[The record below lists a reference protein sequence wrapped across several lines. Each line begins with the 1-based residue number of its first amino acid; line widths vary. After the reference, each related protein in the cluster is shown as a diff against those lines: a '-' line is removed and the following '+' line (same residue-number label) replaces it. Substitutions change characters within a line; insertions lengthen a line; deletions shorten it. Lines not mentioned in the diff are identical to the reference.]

1 MPRFLTNV
9 QAGAAIPDGVY
20 VCKVT
25 KAVEKISERGNEM
38 IVMTLS
44 LADGRSLPCILT
56 FVEAARP
63 VINAFCS
70 SAELAK
76 PLEDGIEIE
85 LTARHCLGRYLYVVI
100 INDNNDP
107 TGDPMPRISRFIIR
121 EQALIKNPALAQ
133 IKLGPQEPLQL
144 PIVRD
149 GWFAP

>member
-25 KAVEKISERGNEM
+25 KAVEKVSERGNAM
-38 IVMTLS
+38 ISMTLS

-76 PLEDGIEIE
+76 PLEHGIEVE
-85 LTARHCLGRYLYVVI
+85 LTAHHCLGRYLYVVI
-100 INDNNDP
+100 TNISDP
-107 TGDPMPRISRFIIR
+107 ASDPIPRISRFITR

-133 IKLGPQEPLQL
+133 IKLSPQEPRTLK
-144 PIVRD
+144 PITGGERL
-149 GWFAP
+149 